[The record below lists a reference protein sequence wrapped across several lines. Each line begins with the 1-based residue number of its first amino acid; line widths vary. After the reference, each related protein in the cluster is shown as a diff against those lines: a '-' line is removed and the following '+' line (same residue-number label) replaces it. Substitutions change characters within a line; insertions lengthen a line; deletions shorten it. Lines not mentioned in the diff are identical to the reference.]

1 MWRGRLQCGMGN
13 AECGMNCP
21 RSIPH
26 SAFRIPHS
34 YWWTTSSPRVRP
46 SRPPPGPWKPPA
58 RGPSWPSLSAG
69 PSFRT
74 SPDKERCM
82 AVRVGINGF
91 GRIGRNVVRAA
102 VEKKQNAVEFAA
114 VNDITDP
121 QTLAHLLKYDSVHGR
136 FPGTVEVRDD
146 GLVVN
151 GRPIRVTAIKEPEK
165 LPWRELGVD
174 LVLES
179 TGRFTDRESACK
191 HLAAGAK
198 KVVISAP
205 AKGEDIT
212 IVMGVNHKKYDPAK
226 HHIVS
231 NASCTT
237 NCLVPV
243 VKVVIDNWGFRQGF
257 MTTVHSY
264 TNDQQILD
272 LPHKDLRRARAAAL
286 SIIPT
291 TTGAAKATSLVIP
304 EVKGKIDGIALRV
317 PTPDVSLVDLT
328 AVVEKPTT
336 VAEVNAAFK
345 QAAQGALKGILEVSD
360 EPLVS
365 VDYIGSLYSSVVDSL
380 STNVIDR
387 TLVHVSSWYD
397 NEMGY
402 SARCFDLLAYLAAQ
416 R

>member
-1 MWRGRLQCGMGN
+1 
-13 AECGMNCP
+13 
-21 RSIPH
+21 
-26 SAFRIPHS
+26 
-34 YWWTTSSPRVRP
+34 
-46 SRPPPGPWKPPA
+46 
-58 RGPSWPSLSAG
+58 
-69 PSFRT
+69 
-74 SPDKERCM
+74 M
-82 AVRVGINGF
+82 AVRIGINGF
-91 GRIGRNVVRAA
+91 GRIGRNVLRAA
-102 VEKKQNAVEFAA
+102 VAGNQSGLEFVA

-121 QTLAHLLKYDSVHGR
+121 KTLAHLLKYDSVHGR
-136 FPGTVEVRDD
+136 FPGTVEAKGD

-151 GRPIRVTAIKEPEK
+151 GKPIKVTAIKEPEK
-165 LPWRELGVD
+165 LPWKDLGVQV
-174 LVLES
+174 VLES
-179 TGRFTDRESACK
+179 TGRFTNRDDAAK
-191 HLAAGAK
+191 HITAGAR
-198 KVVISAP
+198 KVIISAP

-226 HHIVS
+226 HHVIS

-243 VKVVIDNWGFRQGF
+243 VKVVLDNWGLVHGF

-304 EVKGKIDGIALRV
+304 EVKGKLDGVSLRV
-317 PTPDVSLVDLT
+317 PTPDVSIVDLT
-328 AVVEKPTT
+328 AEVSKKTT
-336 VAEVNAAFK
+336 IEEVNAAFK
-345 QAAQGALKGILEVSD
+345 KAAQGELKGILDVSD

-365 VDYIGSLYSSVVDSL
+365 VDYIGSHFSSVVDAP
-380 STNVIDR
+380 STNVIDG

-402 SARCFDLLAYLAAQ
+402 SARCVDLLALVGAGL
-416 R
+416 